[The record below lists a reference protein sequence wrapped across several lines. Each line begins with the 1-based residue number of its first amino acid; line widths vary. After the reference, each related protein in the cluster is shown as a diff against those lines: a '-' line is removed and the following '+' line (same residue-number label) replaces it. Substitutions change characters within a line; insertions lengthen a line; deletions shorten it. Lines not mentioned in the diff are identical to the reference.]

1 MKGKLKMSLFEKIT
15 DLEKSNSSFVIVTV
29 VELSGSVP
37 GKIGFKMIVESNGNA
52 TGTVGGGAIEIEAVK
67 DALARLLSGESGI
80 KEYLL
85 SDKQN
90 KIIENTQIVPMKC
103 SGKVTL
109 YFEVHGNLPAIYI
122 FGGGHVGQALLQFL
136 SQLSYFTVLIDN
148 RNEIIES
155 KHLPSSR
162 NILTDYVEFADSFN
176 PKPDDFIVVLT
187 QGHKY
192 DFDIVRTIFKRKLN
206 VSYVGVI
213 ASKNKARELE
223 ENLKNE
229 FGSDIDLSKLHSPI
243 GLKLGGN
250 TASEIALC
258 IAAEI
263 QQIRFSK
270 G

>member
-1 MKGKLKMSLFEKIT
+1 MSIFEKIYA
-15 DLEKSNSSFVIVTV
+15 LEKANSCFVIVTV
-29 VELSGSVP
+29 VELAGSVP
-37 GKIGFKMIVESNGNA
+37 GKIGFKMVVESNGNA
-52 TGTVGGGAIEIEAVK
+52 TGTVGGGAIEYEAVK
-67 DALARLLSGESGI
+67 DATARLSSGESGT

-90 KIIENTQIVPMKC
+90 EIIENTQIIPMKC
-103 SGKVTL
+103 SGKVKL
-109 YFEVHGNLPAIYI
+109 YFEVHGYLPAVYI
-122 FGGGHVGQALLQFL
+122 FGGGHVGQALLHFL

-155 KHLPSSR
+155 KHLPSSK
-162 NILTDYVEFADSFN
+162 NILTDYVEFANSFN

-187 QGHKY
+187 QGHQF
-192 DFDIVRTIFKRKLN
+192 DFNIVKTIYERKLDIT
-206 VSYVGVI
+206 YVGVI

-229 FGSDIDLSKLHSPI
+229 FGSNIDLSKLHSPI

-263 QQIRFSK
+263 QQLRYSQ

>member
-1 MKGKLKMSLFEKIT
+1 MSIFEKISG
-15 DLEKSNSSFVIVTV
+15 LEKLNSSFVIITV

-37 GKIGFKMIVESNGNA
+37 GKIGFKMVVESNGNA

-67 DALARLLSGESGI
+67 DALVRLSSGESGI

-85 SDKQN
+85 SDKQT
-90 KIIENTQIVPMKC
+90 ETVDYTQIVPMKC

-109 YFEVHGNLPAIYI
+109 YFEVHGDLPSVYI

-136 SQLSYFTVLIDN
+136 SKLNYYTVLIDN
-148 RNEIIES
+148 RREITENKIIPAS
-155 KHLPSSR
+155 KI
-162 NILTDYVEFADSFN
+162 ILTEYVDFTNSFN
-176 PKPDDFIVVLT
+176 PGTDDFIVILT
-187 QGHKY
+187 QGHQF
-192 DFDIVRTIFKRKLN
+192 DFEIVKSIYKRKLD
-206 VSYVGVI
+206 VAYIGVI
-213 ASKNKARELE
+213 ASKNKAAELI
-223 ENLKNE
+223 ENLKHDLDEN
-229 FGSDIDLSKLHSPI
+229 IDLAKLHSPI

-263 QQIRFSK
+263 QQIRFLK